1 MSILDWFNNQ
11 KKEKLVSQKLEI
23 PSDLWVKC
31 YNCGEILYLK
41 ELINNYKVCT
51 KCNYYFRLTPEE
63 RITFTLDK
71 DSFIEKYQNIKP
83 LDFLEF
89 SDTASYANRL
99 LKAQKKTKR
108 NDAVLV
114 GEAKINNEPINVGVM
129 DFDFMGG
136 SMGSVVGEKLTRL
149 FEDAVENK
157 FPVIVFT
164 ASGGARMQEGIISLM
179 QMAKTSAALSK
190 LAEAKVPYIV
200 ILTDPTT
207 GGTTASFAMLGDIII
222 AEPNAL
228 ISFAGPRVI
237 EQTIKQKLPPGFQ
250 RSEFLR
256 EHGFVDM
263 VIERKDLKETL
274 AKSIKMLKGNKK
286 TEV

>member
-31 YNCGEILYLK
+31 YSCGEILYLK

-149 FEDAVENK
+149 FEDAIENK

-164 ASGGARMQEGIISLM
+164 SSGGARMQEGIISLM

-190 LAEAKVPYIV
+190 LAEAKIPYIV
-200 ILTDPTT
+200 VLTDPTT

-263 VIERKDLKETL
+263 VIERSDLKETL
-274 AKSIKMLKGNKK
+274 VKLIKMLKGNKK
-286 TEV
+286 TEA

>member
-1 MSILDWFNNQ
+1 MSILDWFSNQ
-11 KKEKLVSQKLEI
+11 KKETFISPKLDI

-41 ELINNYKVCT
+41 ELLNNYKVCT
-51 KCNYYFRLTPEE
+51 KCDYYFRLTPEE
-63 RITFTLDK
+63 RIAFTFDK
-71 DSFIEKYQNIKP
+71 DTFSEKYQNIKP
-83 LDFLEF
+83 VDFLEF
-89 SDTASYANRL
+89 SDTVSYASRL
-99 LKAQKKTKR
+99 LKAQQKTKR

-114 GEAKINNEPINVGVM
+114 GTAKINNEPVNVGVM

-149 FEDAVENK
+149 FEDAIQNK
-157 FPVIVFT
+157 NPVIVVT
-164 ASGGARMQEGIISLM
+164 TSGGARMQEGILSLM
-179 QMAKTSAALSK
+179 QMAKTSSALSK
-190 LAEAKVPYIV
+190 LAEAKVPYFV

-256 EHGFVDM
+256 DHGFVDLI
-263 VIERKDLKETL
+263 VERKNLKGTIFNL
-274 AKSIKMLKGNKK
+274 IKMLKGNRKL
-286 TEV
+286 ES